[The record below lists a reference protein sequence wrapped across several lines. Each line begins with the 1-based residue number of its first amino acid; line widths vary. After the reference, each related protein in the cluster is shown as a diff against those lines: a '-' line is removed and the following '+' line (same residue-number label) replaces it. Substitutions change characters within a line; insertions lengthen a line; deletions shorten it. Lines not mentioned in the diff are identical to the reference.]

1 MHDKLIGNLHD
12 LAGEFQCNEIAYLA
26 LTTKIEGPLR
36 DRWAYSLHKALSPHD
51 YVIAREWPGLKT
63 QCLKRR
69 HADLAILARQIP
81 EDPVVRPALS
91 PCAIIELKAL
101 YSFDVIEGEHGG
113 VRQNTGK
120 LLLKLREDAQRW
132 SDCASRGARIY
143 AVLLVT
149 HPDGRIADCHGR
161 AIKYTTEINKAVDKC
176 GGADDVRTRAR
187 ESLQDVFGDN
197 TVAGEVHGGQA
208 FGTGLSVLWWLG
220 KVNDGSLYIS
230 PQLLG

>member
-12 LAGEFQCNEIAYLA
+12 LAGEFQCNELAYLA
-26 LTTKIEGPLR
+26 LTAKIEGPLR
-36 DRWAYSLHKALSPHD
+36 DRWAYSLHKTFSPHD
-51 YVIAREWPGLKT
+51 YVVAREWPGLE
-63 QCLKRR
+63 RR
-69 HADLAILARQIP
+69 HADLAILAHQFP

-101 YSFDVIEGEHGG
+101 YSFDVIKGNHGS
-113 VRQNTGK
+113 VRQKTGELLRK
-120 LLLKLREDAQRW
+120 LGKDAERW

-176 GGADDVRTRAR
+176 DGADNVKTRAR
-187 ESLQDVFGDN
+187 ESLQNVFGCN
-197 TVAGEVHGGQA
+197 TVTGEVHGGRA

-220 KVNDGSLYIS
+220 EVNDGSLYIS